1 MGFALFRP
9 GGSVG
14 RLRCKPGFV
23 DINQL
28 DRAGLRLDDELG
40 YVALGLC
47 EALGIALFFKL

>member
-14 RLRCKPGFV
+14 RLRRKPGFV
-23 DINQL
+23 DISQL
-28 DRAGLRLDDELG
+28 DRADLRLDDELG

-47 EALGIALFFKL
+47 EALGVALFFKL